1 MKIGVIGPGRV
12 GTGLARLLADRGYN
26 VRAIGGKSP
35 AHAEPLAAL
44 LPNCVAARPQTVADT
59 CDLVFI
65 TTPDSAINAVARAV
79 TWQRGQG
86 VVHCSGALPAS
97 VLSVVEQHGALPGA
111 FHPLQTL
118 PDAQAAFTNM
128 PGTFVAIEAEEP
140 LLGRLAAIAA
150 ALECTWGYVP
160 PDARPAYHAA
170 AVLVSNYTV
179 ALTHAGVALWR
190 AIGKTEAEA
199 LQALLPLLQ
208 GTLHN
213 LRRLGPT
220 DALTGPVSRGDW
232 ATVEK
237 NLEAIADTAPQYTF
251 TYAAMALAMLYND
264 LASTDDKDAAAGKDH
279 AAGKDAI
286 ERELRSLLGATL
298 RNRGTS
304 CAPRA

>member
-1 MKIGVIGPGRV
+1 MIIGVIGPGRV
-12 GTGLARLLADRGYN
+12 GTGLARLLADRGY
-26 VRAIGGKSP
+26 AIAAVAGKTP
-35 AHAEPLAAL
+35 AHAETLSAAL
-44 LPNCVAARPQTVADT
+44 PDCKSTTAQAVADT

-65 TTPDSAINAVARAV
+65 TTPDNAINAVASAV

-118 PDAQAAFTNM
+118 PDAQAAFTNL

-140 LLGRLAAIAA
+140 LFGRLAAIAN

-179 ALTHAGVALWR
+179 ALTHAGVELWR
-190 AIGKTEAEA
+190 AIGKTEPEA

-213 LRRLGPT
+213 LCRLGPT

-251 TYAAMALAMLYND
+251 TYAAMALAMIYNN
-264 LASTDDKDAAAGKDH
+264 LAPTEGKDAANGQ
-279 AAGKDAI
+279 GVI
-286 ERELRSLLGATL
+286 EEELLVVLRESLRV
-298 RNRGTS
+298 RGN
-304 CAPRA
+304 P

>member
-1 MKIGVIGPGRV
+1 MIIGVIGPGRV
-12 GTGLARLLADRGYN
+12 GTGLARLLADRGY
-26 VRAIGGKSP
+26 AIAAVAGKTP
-35 AHAEPLAAL
+35 AHAEAARRLA
-44 LPNCVAARPQTVADT
+44 LPNCEATTRHQTVADT

-65 TTPDSAINAVARAV
+65 TTPDNAINAVASAV

-118 PDAQAAFTNM
+118 PDVQAAFTNL

-179 ALTHAGVALWR
+179 ALTNAGVALWR
-190 AIGKTEAEA
+190 AIGKTEPEA

-237 NLEAIADTAPQYTF
+237 NLQAVAESCS
-251 TYAAMALAMLYND
+251 AAHAHVRCNGTCND
-264 LASTDDKDAAAGKDH
+264 
-279 AAGKDAI
+279 I
-286 ERELRSLLGATL
+286 Q
-298 RNRGTS
+298 
-304 CAPRA
+304 

>member
-35 AHAEPLAAL
+35 AHAELLAAS
-44 LPNCVAARPQTVADT
+44 LPNCEATRHQTVADT

-65 TTPDSAINAVARAV
+65 TTPDNAINAVASAV

-86 VVHCSGALPAS
+86 VVHCSGALPAA

-118 PDAQAAFTNM
+118 PDAQAAFTNL

-190 AIGKTEAEA
+190 AIGKTDAEA

-220 DALTGPVSRGDW
+220 DALTGPVARGDW
-232 ATVEK
+232 PTVEK
-237 NLEAIADTAPQYTF
+237 NLQAVAESAPQHTL
-251 TYAAMALAMLYND
+251 TYAAMALTMIYNN
-264 LASTDDKDAAAGKDH
+264 LAPTEGKDAANGQRV
-279 AAGKDAI
+279 I
-286 ERELRSLLGATL
+286 EEKLLAVLRESLRV
-298 RNRGTS
+298 RGN
-304 CAPRA
+304 P

>member
-12 GTGLARLLADRGYN
+12 GTGLARLLADRGY
-26 VRAIGGKSP
+26 AIAAVAGKTP
-35 AHAEPLAAL
+35 AHAETLSAAL
-44 LPNCVAARPQTVADT
+44 PDCKSTTAQAVADT
-59 CDLVFI
+59 CDLVLI
-65 TTPDSAINAVARAV
+65 TTPDNAINAVASAV
-79 TWQRGQG
+79 TWHPGQG
-86 VVHCSGALPAS
+86 IIHCSGALPAA

-118 PDAQAAFTNM
+118 PDAQAAFTNL

-190 AIGKTEAEA
+190 AIGKADAEA

-232 ATVEK
+232 PTVEK
-237 NLEAIADTAPQYTF
+237 NLQAIAESAPQHTL
-251 TYAAMALAMLYND
+251 TYAAMALAMIYNN
-264 LASTDDKDAAAGKDH
+264 LAATEGKDAANGQRV
-279 AAGKDAI
+279 I
-286 ERELRSLLGATL
+286 EEKLLAVLRELL
-298 RNRGTS
+298 RVRGN
-304 CAPRA
+304 P

>member
-12 GTGLARLLADRGYN
+12 GTGLARLLADRGY
-26 VRAIGGKSP
+26 AIAAVAGKTP
-35 AHAEPLAAL
+35 AHAETLSAAL
-44 LPNCVAARPQTVADT
+44 PDCKSTTAQAVADT

-65 TTPDSAINAVARAV
+65 TTPDNAINAVASAV

-118 PDAQAAFTNM
+118 PDAQAAFSNL

-190 AIGKTEAEA
+190 AIGKTEPEA

-232 ATVEK
+232 PTVEK
-237 NLEAIADTAPQYTF
+237 NLQAVAESAPQHTL
-251 TYAAMALAMLYND
+251 TYAAMALTMIYNN
-264 LASTDDKDAAAGKDH
+264 LAPTEGKDAANGQRV
-279 AAGKDAI
+279 I
-286 ERELRSLLGATL
+286 EEKLLAVLRELL
-298 RNRGTS
+298 RVRGN
-304 CAPRA
+304 P